1 MHPEVKSKRAHP
13 DPWLLTIFKNMR
25 QIPGSGIYST
35 TLVNLLN
42 VLKLVL
48 FCFYIIKLSVIV
60 KPPNLLFQI
69 PTLSSNA
76 QPLGR
81 ALEENAPWWPG
92 GGGAR
97 LDLTDQCITS
107 RPTVLTCLLN
117 HF

>member
-13 DPWLLTIFKNMR
+13 DPGLLTIFKNMR

-48 FCFYIIKLSVIV
+48 FCFYIIIKLSVIV

-81 ALEENAPWWPG
+81 ALEAPWWPG
-92 GGGAR
+92 GGGGGGGT
-97 LDLTDQCITS
+97 LGFD
-107 RPTVLTCLLN
+107 
-117 HF
+117 